1 MAQIDFKSIRGLKKN
16 ESLAKHTTFGIGGPA
31 DWFCEAKTTEEVVE
45 AVTAARKAEIP
56 SFILGKG
63 SNLLVADEGF
73 RGLVIAIRNTQYVI
87 RNTEIIAE
95 AGAPLAEL
103 VEMAAKS
110 GLSGLEFAVGI
121 PGTIG
126 GAIAGNAGTANKWIG
141 DLVEKVEVLGE
152 DGEIHQLPTSECQFG
167 YRTSRFKKTKEVILR
182 VWLRLKKD
190 EPKMIKKKMAE
201 FWAKRKN
208 QPIQKSVGSVF
219 KNPPGKSAGWFIDQC
234 GLKGTR
240 IGDAQISPK
249 HANFIVNLGQASC
262 QDVLKLISLAKE
274 KVKQKFGVVLD
285 EEIKI
290 VGEF

>member
-16 ESLAKHTTFGIGGPA
+16 EPLAKHTTFGIGGPA
-31 DWFCEAKTTEEVVE
+31 DWFCEAKTTEEVAE

-73 RGLVIAIRNTQYVI
+73 RGLVIAIRNTQYII

-95 AGAPLAEL
+95 AGTPLKKL
-103 VEMAAKS
+103 VQLAVKNS
-110 GLSGLEFAVGI
+110 LSGLEFAVGI

-126 GAIAGNAGTANKWIG
+126 GAVVGNAGTARKWIG

-152 DGEIHQLPTSECQFG
+152 DGEIHQLPTSECQFA

-208 QPIQKSVGSVF
+208 QPIQKSAGSIF
-219 KNPPGKSAGWFIDQC
+219 KNPPGKSAGWLIDQC
-234 GLKGTR
+234 GLKGKT
-240 IGDAQISPK
+240 IGETQISPK
-249 HANFIVNLGQASC
+249 HANFIVNLGQANC